1 VTAFSLV
8 VNGRGLSAEAEPR
21 LSLADFLRDV
31 QMLTGTHLG
40 CEHGVCGACTVL
52 LDGVP
57 VRSCITYA
65 VACDGASVTTIEGL
79 DEDEIAKELRVAFSR
94 EHALQCGYCTPGM
107 LISARDLV
115 ARTPA
120 ASEPEIRVAMSGNLC
135 RCTGYLGIIRAIHSV
150 ITHRRARG
158 IAALPG
164 AGRRQLGPAG
174 SGRGRPIEA
183 IAPAVIDEPHEPVPL
198 AAEEDLASWQP
209 QASFRQ
215 DFLVDHPIGQV
226 WQFFCDTSSV
236 ASCLPGASVSGDP
249 TGRSVN
255 GTMRL
260 KVGPIK
266 AEFHG
271 IARIDR
277 DPLTYSGVIEG
288 GGRDLRSSSATRGV
302 IRYKLVAQGS
312 AVTRIELDVGYRL
325 TGPLAQ
331 FSRSD
336 LVNEIANQIT
346 STFARNVAARLS
358 GHPGDG
364 AAADFNAGALFI
376 SVVRDRV
383 KAFLRRLYDRAHR
396 HTDSDETRNP
406 PVRKERSDERGP
418 Q

>member
-1 VTAFSLV
+1 MTTFSLI
-8 VNGRGLSAEAEPR
+8 VNERPLSAEAEPR

-52 LDGVP
+52 VDDVP

-79 DEDEIAKELRVAFSR
+79 DEDEIAKELRAAFSR

-115 ARTPA
+115 ARAPA
-120 ASEPEIRVAMSGNLC
+120 ASEREIRVAMSGNLC
-135 RCTGYLGIIRAIHSV
+135 RCTGYLGIVRAIHSV
-150 ITHRRARG
+150 ITDRRARG

-164 AGRRQLGPAG
+164 AGRSLLGPAG
-174 SGRGRPIEA
+174 SGRGRPIA
-183 IAPAVIDEPHEPVPL
+183 VIAPVGKLQEPVL
-198 AAEEDLASWQP
+198 LTAEDDLAGWQP
-209 QASFRQ
+209 QATFHQ
-215 DFLVDHPIGQV
+215 DFSVDHPIEQV
-226 WQFFCDTSSV
+226 WRFFCDTAAV
-236 ASCLPGASVSGDP
+236 ASCLPGASVSGDAAA
-249 TGRSVN
+249 GRSVN

-277 DPLTYSGVIEG
+277 DPVTYSGVIEG
-288 GGRDLRSSSATRGV
+288 GGRDQRSSSATRGV
-302 IRYKLVAQGS
+302 IHFKLVPQGS
-312 AVTRIELDVGYRL
+312 GATRIEIDVGYRL

-336 LVNEIANQIT
+336 LVNEIASRIT
-346 STFARNVAARLS
+346 STFARTVAARLS
-358 GHPGDG
+358 GDMADS
-364 AAADFNAGALFI
+364 AAADFNADAMFI
-376 SVVRDRV
+376 SVLADHI
-383 KAFLRRLYDRAHR
+383 KAFFRRLYDRVRLHN
-396 HTDSDETRNP
+396 DETRNP
-406 PVRKERSDERGP
+406 PTS
-418 Q
+418 

>member
-1 VTAFSLV
+1 VTAFSLI
-8 VNGRGLSAEAEPR
+8 VNGRTLSTEAEPR

-52 LDGVP
+52 VDGVP

-79 DEDEIAKELRVAFSR
+79 DEDEMAKELRAAFSR

-107 LISARDLV
+107 LISARDFV
-115 ARTPA
+115 ARAPG
-120 ASEPEIRVAMSGNLC
+120 ASEREIRVAMSGNLC
-135 RCTGYLGIIRAIHSV
+135 RCTGYLGIVRAIHSV
-150 ITHRRARG
+150 ISDRRERG

-164 AGRRQLGPAG
+164 AGRSLLGPAG
-174 SGRGRPIEA
+174 SGRGRPIA
-183 IAPAVIDEPHEPVPL
+183 LIAPAAIAKPQEPVLL
-198 AAEEDLASWQP
+198 AAEDGLAGWQP
-209 QASFRQ
+209 QATFRR
-215 DFLVDHPIGQV
+215 DFSVDHPIGQV
-226 WQFFCDTSSV
+226 WQFFCDTAAV

-249 TGRSVN
+249 AARGVN

-260 KVGPIK
+260 NVGPIK

-288 GGRDLRSSSATRGV
+288 SGRDQRSSSATRGM
-302 IRYKLVAQGS
+302 IHYKLIPQGS
-312 AVTRIELDVGYRL
+312 GATRIEIDVGYRL

-336 LVNEIANQIT
+336 LVNEIASRIT

-358 GHPGDG
+358 GQSTEG
-364 AAADFNAGALFI
+364 AAADFNAGAMFI
-376 SVVRDRV
+376 SVLRDHV
-383 KAFLRRLYDRAHR
+383 KGLLRRLYDRVRR
-396 HTDSDETRNP
+396 HADRDETRNP
-406 PVRKERSDERGP
+406 PTS
-418 Q
+418 

>member
-1 VTAFSLV
+1 VTAVSLV
-8 VNGRGLSAEAEPR
+8 VNGRALSAEAEPR
-21 LSLADFLRDV
+21 LSLADFLREV

-115 ARTPA
+115 ARAPA
-120 ASEPEIRVAMSGNLC
+120 ASEREIRVAMSGNLC
-135 RCTGYLGIIRAIHSV
+135 RCTGYLGIVRAIHGV
-150 ITHRRARG
+150 ITDRRARG
-158 IAALPG
+158 ISALPG
-164 AGRRQLGPAG
+164 AGRSLLGPAG
-174 SGRGRPIEA
+174 SGRGRPIEV
-183 IAPAVIDEPHEPVPL
+183 IAPAVIAKPQEPVPVSLTAEDEL
-198 AAEEDLASWQP
+198 AGWQP

-215 DFLVDHPIGQV
+215 DFSVDHPIGQV
-226 WQFFCDTSSV
+226 WQFFCDTPSV
-236 ASCLPGASVSGDP
+236 AACLPGASVSGDP
-249 TGRSVN
+249 AGRSVN

-277 DPLTYSGVIEG
+277 NPLTYSGVIEG
-288 GGRDLRSSSATRGV
+288 SGRDLRSSSATRGV
-302 IRYKLVAQGS
+302 IRFKLVPQGS
-312 AVTRIELDVGYRL
+312 AATRIEIDVGYRL

-336 LVNEIANQIT
+336 LVNEIASRIT

-358 GHPGDG
+358 GDAADS
-364 AAADFNAGALFI
+364 AAADFNAGALFL
-376 SVVRDRV
+376 SVLSDRV

-396 HTDSDETRNP
+396 HIDSDQTRNP
-406 PVRKERSDERGP
+406 PTS
-418 Q
+418 

>member
-1 VTAFSLV
+1 MTTFSLTI
-8 VNGRGLSAEAEPR
+8 NGRPLSTEAEPR

-52 LDGVP
+52 VDNVP

-79 DEDEIAKELRVAFSR
+79 DEDEIAKELRAAFSR

-120 ASEPEIRVAMSGNLC
+120 ASEREIRVAMSGNLC
-135 RCTGYLGIIRAIHSV
+135 RCTGYLGIVRAIHSV
-150 ITHRRARG
+150 ITDRRARG
-158 IAALPG
+158 ITALPG
-164 AGRRQLGPAG
+164 AGRLLLGPAG
-174 SGRGRPIEA
+174 SGRGRPIAA
-183 IAPAVIDEPHEPVPL
+183 IAPAAIAKPQEPVL
-198 AAEEDLASWQP
+198 LVAEDNLASWQP
-209 QASFRQ
+209 QATFRQ
-215 DFLVDHPIGQV
+215 NFSVEYPIDQV
-226 WQFFCDTSSV
+226 WQFFCDTAAV
-236 ASCLPGASVSGDP
+236 ASCLPGASVSGDAA
-249 TGRSVN
+249 GRSVN

-277 DPLTYSGVIEG
+277 DPVTFAGVIEG
-288 GGRDLRSSSATRGV
+288 SGRDQRSSSATRGL
-302 IRYKLVAQGS
+302 IRYQLVPHGS
-312 AVTRIELDVGYRL
+312 EATNIEIDVGYQL

-336 LVNEIANQIT
+336 LVNEIASRIT
-346 STFARNVAARLS
+346 STFARNVAA
-358 GHPGDG
+358 
-364 AAADFNAGALFI
+364 
-376 SVVRDRV
+376 
-383 KAFLRRLYDRAHR
+383 
-396 HTDSDETRNP
+396 
-406 PVRKERSDERGP
+406 
-418 Q
+418 